1 MRKTSAFL
9 MVGLIMFGVLLVNPA
24 VAQEKFPKDPITI
37 VVPYAAGGSHDLVAR
52 ALQPH
57 LEKVLGVPIL
67 VENKPGGGSTIGCN
81 YVKAA
86 PPNGYMLVT
95 VSPTLSI
102 IKYTLPESN
111 VTFDQ
116 FEPIAYVGYTPQ
128 GVFTRVDAPWNNLKE
143 LLDYAKANPEKIKCG
158 NGGHGGNNHMF
169 AVGIE
174 QATGV
179 KFTHIPFKGV
189 APMVPAVMGGHVD
202 IICCPIAD
210 ILHMVKGGSLK
221 VLGLAA
227 PERNKFAPDIQTF
240 KELGFDIEFSAYW
253 SYLGPKG
260 LPKDRVKIL
269 NDAFK
274 KSTETK
280 EVIDFFDMQGVT
292 PSFKSPEELGEYY
305 KKEDVKWG
313 RLIKEGGLMP

>member
-1 MRKTSAFL
+1 MRKASVCLF
-9 MVGLIMFGVLLVNPA
+9 VGLAMVAVALVAPA
-24 VAQEKFPKDPITI
+24 VAQEKFPKDPVTI

-52 ALQPH
+52 ALQPQ
-57 LEKVLGVPIL
+57 LEKIL
-67 VENKPGGGSTIGCN
+67 SAPVIVENKPGGGSTIACN

-86 PPNGYMLVT
+86 APNGYTLVT

-102 IKYTLPESN
+102 IKYTLPDSG

-143 LLDYAKANPEKIKCG
+143 LLDYAKANPGKLKCG
-158 NGGHGGNNHMF
+158 NAGHGGNFHMG

-179 KFTHIPFKGV
+179 KFTHIPFKGA
-189 APMVPAVMGGHVD
+189 APAVPAVMGGHVD
-202 IICCPIAD
+202 IIVSTIAD
-210 ILHMVKGGSLK
+210 TLHMVKGGSLK

-227 PERNKFAPDIQTF
+227 PERNKFAPDAQTF
-240 KELGFDIEFSAYW
+240 KELGYDIEFSTYW

-260 LPKDRVKIL
+260 MPKDRVKIL
-269 NDAFK
+269 FDAFQ

-280 EVIDFFDMQGVT
+280 EVKDFFDMQGVT
-292 PSFKSPEELGEYY
+292 PSLKNPEELADYY

>member
-9 MVGLIMFGVLLVNPA
+9 IVGFIVFGVLSVNPA

-52 ALQPH
+52 ALQPQ
-57 LEKVLGVPIL
+57 LEKVLGAPVL
-67 VENKPGGGSTIGCN
+67 VENKPGGGSTIACN
-81 YVKAA
+81 FVKAA
-86 PPNGYMLVT
+86 APNGYTLVT

-116 FEPIAYVGYTPQ
+116 FEPVAYVGYTPQ

-143 LLDYAKANPEKIKCG
+143 LLDYAKANPGKIKCG
-158 NGGHGGNNHMF
+158 NAGHGGNFHMG

-179 KFTHIPFKGV
+179 KFTHIPFKGA
-189 APMVPAVMGGHVD
+189 APAVPAVMGGHVD
-202 IICCPIAD
+202 IIVSTIAD
-210 ILHMVKGGSLK
+210 TLHMVKGGSLK

-227 PERNKFAPDIQTF
+227 PERNKFAPDAQTF
-240 KELGFDIEFSAYW
+240 KELGYDIEFSTYW

-260 LPKDRVKIL
+260 MPKDRVTDSLRRVQEKHG
-269 NDAFK
+269 NK
-274 KSTETK
+274 RSKG
-280 EVIDFFDMQGVT
+280 FF
-292 PSFKSPEELGEYY
+292 
-305 KKEDVKWG
+305 
-313 RLIKEGGLMP
+313 

>member
-1 MRKTSAFL
+1 M
-9 MVGLIMFGVLLVNPA
+9 
-24 VAQEKFPKDPITI
+24 
-37 VVPYAAGGSHDLVAR
+37 
-52 ALQPH
+52 
-57 LEKVLGVPIL
+57 
-67 VENKPGGGSTIGCN
+67 
-81 YVKAA
+81 
-86 PPNGYMLVT
+86 VT

-102 IKYTLPESN
+102 IKYTMAESN

-128 GVFTRVDAPWNNLKE
+128 GVFTRMDAPWNTLKE
-143 LLDYAKANPEKIKCG
+143 LLDYAKANPGKIKCG
-158 NGGHGGNNHMF
+158 NAGHGGNFHMG

-179 KFTHIPFKGV
+179 KFTHIPFKGA
-189 APMVPAVMGGHVD
+189 APAVPAVMGGHVD
-202 IICCPIAD
+202 IIVSTIAD
-210 ILHMVKGGSLK
+210 TLHMVKGGSIK

-227 PERNKFAPDIQTF
+227 PERNKFAPDAQTF
-240 KELGFDIEFSAYW
+240 KELGYDIEFSTYW

-260 LPKDRVKIL
+260 MPKDRVKIL
-269 NDAFK
+269 YDAFK

-280 EVIDFFDMQGVT
+280 EVMDFFDMQGVT

-305 KKEDVKWG
+305 KNEDVKWG

>member
-1 MRKTSAFL
+1 MRKASVYL
-9 MVGLIMFGVLLVNPA
+9 CVGLAMVAVALVAPA
-24 VAQEKFPKDPITI
+24 VAQEKFPKDPVTI

-52 ALQPH
+52 ALQPQ
-57 LEKVLGVPIL
+57 LEKIL
-67 VENKPGGGSTIGCN
+67 SAPVIVENKPGGGSTIACN

-86 PPNGYMLVT
+86 APNGYTLVT

-102 IKYTLPESN
+102 IKYTLPDSG

-143 LLDYAKANPEKIKCG
+143 LLDYAKANPGKLKCG
-158 NGGHGGNNHMF
+158 NAGHGGNFHMG

-179 KFTHIPFKGV
+179 KFTHIPFKGA
-189 APMVPAVMGGHVD
+189 APAVPAVMGGHVD
-202 IICCPIAD
+202 IIVSTIAD
-210 ILHMVKGGSLK
+210 TLHMVKGGSLK

-227 PERNKFAPDIQTF
+227 PERNKFAPDAQTF
-240 KELGFDIEFSAYW
+240 KELGYDIEFSTYW

-260 LPKDRVKIL
+260 MPKDRVKIL
-269 NDAFK
+269 FDAFQ

-280 EVIDFFDMQGVT
+280 EVKDFFDMQGVT
-292 PSFKSPEELGEYY
+292 PSLKNPEELADYY

>member
-1 MRKTSAFL
+1 MKKASVFL
-9 MVGLIMFGVLLVNPA
+9 LVCLAVGTGVLVAPA
-24 VAQEKFPKDPITI
+24 AAQEKFPKDPVTI

-52 ALQPH
+52 ALQPQM
-57 LEKVLGVPIL
+57 EKILGAPVI
-67 VENKPGGGSTIGCN
+67 VENKPGGGSTIACN

-102 IKYTLPESN
+102 IKYTLPDSG

-128 GVFTRVDAPWNNLKE
+128 GVFMRVDAPWNNLKE
-143 LLDYAKANPEKIKCG
+143 LIEYAKANPGKLKCG
-158 NGGHGGNNHMF
+158 NAGHGGNFHMG

-179 KFTHIPFKGV
+179 KFTHIPFKGA
-189 APMVPAVMGGHVD
+189 APAVPAVMGGHVD
-202 IICCPIAD
+202 IIVSTIAD
-210 ILHMVKGGSLK
+210 TLHMVKGGSLK

-227 PERNKFAPDIQTF
+227 PERNKFAPDAQTF
-240 KELGFDIEFSAYW
+240 KELGYDIEFSTYW

-260 LPKDRVKIL
+260 MPKDRVQIL
-269 NDAFK
+269 YDAFK

-280 EVIDFFDMQGVT
+280 EVKEFFDMQGVT
-292 PSFKSPEELGEYY
+292 PSLKSPEELADYY

-313 RLIKEGGLMP
+313 KLIKEGGLMP

>member
-1 MRKTSAFL
+1 MKKRFAFL
-9 MVGLIMFGVLLVNPA
+9 FVCAAVLGAMWANPA
-24 VAQEKFPKDPITI
+24 PAQEKFPKDPITI

-52 ALQPH
+52 ALQPQ
-57 LEKVLGVPIL
+57 LEKILGVPVL
-67 VENKPGGGSTIGCN
+67 VDNKPGGGSTIACN
-81 YVKAA
+81 FVKAA
-86 PPNGYMLVT
+86 PPNGYTLVT

-143 LLDYAKANPEKIKCG
+143 LLEYAKANPGKLKCG
-158 NGGHGGNNHMF
+158 NAGHGGNFHMG

-179 KFTHIPFKGV
+179 KFTHIPFKGA
-189 APMVPAVMGGHVD
+189 APAVPAVMGGHVD
-202 IICCPIAD
+202 IIVSTIAD
-210 ILHMVKGGSLK
+210 TLHMVKGGSLK

-227 PERNKFAPDIQTF
+227 PERNKFAPDAQTF
-240 KELGFDIEFSAYW
+240 KELGFDIEFSTYW

-260 LPKDRVKIL
+260 MPKDRVKIL
-269 NDAFK
+269 FDAFK
-274 KSTETK
+274 KSTEAK
-280 EVIDFFDMQGVT
+280 EVREFFDMQGVT
-292 PSFKSPEELGEYY
+292 PSLKNPEELAAYY
-305 KKEDVKWG
+305 KTEDVKWG
-313 RLIKEGGLMP
+313 KLIKEGGLMP

>member
-1 MRKTSAFL
+1 MKKASA
-9 MVGLIMFGVLLVNPA
+9 LLLASLVVWGGMLLESA
-24 VAQEKFPKDPITI
+24 GAQEKFPKDPVTI

-52 ALQPH
+52 ALQPQ
-57 LEKVLGVPIL
+57 LEKVLGVSVI
-67 VENKPGGGSTIGCN
+67 VENKPGGGSTIACN

-86 PPNGYMLVT
+86 PPNGYTLVT

-128 GVFTRVDAPWNNLKE
+128 GVFTRMDAPWNNLKE
-143 LLDYAKANPEKIKCG
+143 LLDYAKANPGKLKCG
-158 NGGHGGNNHMF
+158 NAGHGGNFHMG

-179 KFTHIPFKGV
+179 KFTHIPFKGA
-189 APMVPAVMGGHVD
+189 APAVPAVMGGHVD
-202 IICCPIAD
+202 IIVSTIAD
-210 ILHMVKGGSLK
+210 TLHMVKGGNLK

-227 PERNKFAPDIQTF
+227 PERNKFAPGAQTF
-240 KELGFDIEFSAYW
+240 KELGFNIEFSTYW

-260 LPKDRVKIL
+260 MSKDRVKIL
-269 NDAFK
+269 FEAFK

-280 EVIDFFDMQGVT
+280 EVKDFFDMQGVT
-292 PSFKSPEELGEYY
+292 PSLKTPEELAAYY
-305 KKEDVKWG
+305 KAEDVKWG
-313 RLIKEGGLMP
+313 KLIKEGGLMP

>member
-1 MRKTSAFL
+1 MRKASVFL
-9 MVGLIMFGVLLVNPA
+9 LVCLAVGAGVLVAPA
-24 VAQEKFPKDPITI
+24 AAQEKFPKDPVTI

-52 ALQPH
+52 ALQPQM
-57 LEKVLGVPIL
+57 EKILGAPVI
-67 VENKPGGGSTIGCN
+67 VENKPGGGSTIACN

-102 IKYTLPESN
+102 IKYTLPDSG

-143 LLDYAKANPEKIKCG
+143 LLEYAKANPGKLKCG
-158 NGGHGGNNHMF
+158 NAGHGGNFHMG

-179 KFTHIPFKGV
+179 KFTHIPFKGA
-189 APMVPAVMGGHVD
+189 APAVPAVMGGHVD
-202 IICCPIAD
+202 IIVSTIAD
-210 ILHMVKGGSLK
+210 TLHMVKGGSLK

-227 PERNKFAPDIQTF
+227 PERNKFAPDAQTF
-240 KELGFDIEFSAYW
+240 KELGYDIEFSTYW

-260 LPKDRVKIL
+260 MPKDRVQIL
-269 NDAFK
+269 YDAFK

-280 EVIDFFDMQGVT
+280 EVKEFFDMQGVT
-292 PSFKSPEELGEYY
+292 PSLKSPEELADYY

-313 RLIKEGGLMP
+313 KLIKEGGLMP

>member
-1 MRKTSAFL
+1 MRKTLALFVWLCVLGVVS
-9 MVGLIMFGVLLVNPA
+9 VGPA
-24 VAQEKFPKDPITI
+24 GAQEKFPKDPVTI

-52 ALQPH
+52 ALQPQ
-57 LEKVLGVPIL
+57 LEKVLGVPVL
-67 VENKPGGGSTIGCN
+67 VENKPGGGSTIACN

-86 PPNGYMLVT
+86 PPDGYTLVT

-102 IKYTLPESN
+102 IKYTLPDSN

-143 LLDYAKANPEKIKCG
+143 LLEDAKANPGKIKCG
-158 NGGHGGNNHMF
+158 NAGHGGNFHMG

-179 KFTHIPFKGV
+179 KFTHIPFKGA
-189 APMVPAVMGGHVD
+189 APAVPAVMGGHVD
-202 IICCPIAD
+202 IIVSTIAD
-210 ILHMVKGGSLK
+210 TLHMVKGGSLK

-227 PERNKFAPDIQTF
+227 PERNKFAPEAQTF
-240 KELGFDIEFSAYW
+240 KELGFNIEFSTYW

-260 LPKDRVKIL
+260 LPKERGNIL
-269 NDAFK
+269 FEAFK
-274 KSTETK
+274 KSAESK
-280 EVIDFFDMQGVT
+280 EVKEFYNMQGIT
-292 PSFKSPEELGEYY
+292 PLFMGPEELREYY

>member
-1 MRKTSAFL
+1 MKKAFAFL
-9 MVGLIMFGVLLVNPA
+9 FVCFFIFGLVPVDPA
-24 VAQEKFPKDPITI
+24 VAQEKFPKDPVTI

-52 ALQPH
+52 ALQPQ
-57 LEKVLGVPIL
+57 LEKVLGAPVL
-67 VENKPGGGSTIGCN
+67 VENKPGGGSTIACN

-86 PPNGYMLVT
+86 VPNGYTLVT

-143 LLDYAKANPEKIKCG
+143 LLDYAKANPGKIKCG
-158 NGGHGGNNHMF
+158 NAGHGGNFHMG

-179 KFTHIPFKGV
+179 KFTHIPFKGA
-189 APMVPAVMGGHVD
+189 APAVPAVMGGHVD
-202 IICCPIAD
+202 IIVSTIAD
-210 ILHMVKGGSLK
+210 TLHMVKGGSLK

-227 PERNKFAPDIQTF
+227 PERNKFAPDAQTF
-240 KELGFDIEFSAYW
+240 KELGYDIEFSTYW

-260 LPKDRVKIL
+260 MPKDRVQIL
-269 NDAFK
+269 YDAFK

-280 EVIDFFDMQGVT
+280 EVRDFFDMQGVT
-292 PSFKSPEELGEYY
+292 PSFKSPEELAVYY
-305 KKEDVKWG
+305 KNEDVKWG

>member
-1 MRKTSAFL
+1 MKKASACLIVCLAMVAVALTSP
-9 MVGLIMFGVLLVNPA
+9 V
-24 VAQEKFPKDPITI
+24 VAQEKFPKDPVTI

-52 ALQPH
+52 ALQPQ
-57 LEKVLGVPIL
+57 LEKFLGVPVI
-67 VENKPGGGSTIGCN
+67 VENKPGGGSTIACN

-86 PPNGYMLVT
+86 APNGYMLVT

-102 IKYTLPESN
+102 IKYTLPDSN

-116 FEPIAYVGYTPQ
+116 FEPIAFVGYTPQ

-143 LLDYAKANPEKIKCG
+143 LLDYAKANPGKLKCG
-158 NGGHGGNNHMF
+158 NAGHGGNFHMG

-179 KFTHIPFKGV
+179 KFTHIPFKGA
-189 APMVPAVMGGHVD
+189 APAVPAVLGGHVD
-202 IICCPIAD
+202 IIVSTIAD
-210 ILHMVKGGSLK
+210 TLHMVKGGSLK

-227 PERNKFAPDIQTF
+227 PERNKFAPNAQLF
-240 KELGFDIEFSAYW
+240 KELGYDIEFSTYW

-269 NDAFK
+269 FDAFK

-280 EVIDFFDMQGVT
+280 EVMDFFDMQGVT
-292 PSFKSPEELGEYY
+292 PSLKNPEELADYY

-313 RLIKEGGLMP
+313 KLIKEGGLMP

>member
-1 MRKTSAFL
+1 MRKASVFL
-9 MVGLIMFGVLLVNPA
+9 LVCLAVGTGVLVAPA
-24 VAQEKFPKDPITI
+24 AAQEKFPKDPVTI

-52 ALQPH
+52 ALQPQM
-57 LEKVLGVPIL
+57 EKILGAPVI
-67 VENKPGGGSTIGCN
+67 VENKPGGGSTIACN

-102 IKYTLPESN
+102 IKYTLPDSG
-111 VTFDQ
+111 VTFEQ

-143 LLDYAKANPEKIKCG
+143 LIEYAKANPGKLKCG
-158 NGGHGGNNHMF
+158 NAGHGGNFHMG

-179 KFTHIPFKGV
+179 KFTHIPFKGA
-189 APMVPAVMGGHVD
+189 APAVPAVMGGHVD
-202 IICCPIAD
+202 IIVSTIAD
-210 ILHMVKGGSLK
+210 TLHMVKGGSLK

-227 PERNKFAPDIQTF
+227 PERNKFAPDAQTF
-240 KELGFDIEFSAYW
+240 KELGYDIEFSTYW

-260 LPKDRVKIL
+260 MPKDRVQIL
-269 NDAFK
+269 YDAFK

-280 EVIDFFDMQGVT
+280 EVKEFFDMQGVT
-292 PSFKSPEELGEYY
+292 PSLKSPEELADYY

-313 RLIKEGGLMP
+313 KLIKEGGLMP